1 MSDYNLTNPYESL
14 KITDFRYFLLNRVSM
29 MMAFQ
34 IQSIAVAIQV
44 YDMTKDP
51 LSLGFLGLSVVLPNI
66 FVSLY
71 AGYIADLYDRRKIML
86 FCISSVFLLSVI
98 LFLLNLPQVNQYTG
112 YTPYH
117 IYFIMFFIGTAK
129 GFVNPASFGFMGQII
144 PSELYKNGALW
155 GSNAFTT
162 GLVAG
167 PVLGGFIYDGGGPI
181 NTYFINSVVFLFA
194 FLFIFK
200 THSREMPVVTKK
212 PPLLGSIKEGLK
224 FVFDNEFII
233 GAISLDLF
241 AVLFGGAVALLPIFA
256 KDILQVN
263 SFYLG
268 ILRTSPALGAI
279 ITSIIFTHKPIT
291 KNAGKYFLSSVA
303 GFGVCMILFALSK
316 SFWFSFFL
324 LFMSG
329 AFDEISV
336 LVRSTIMQTMIPD
349 EMRGRVS
356 AVNSIFIGA
365 SNELGEFESGM
376 AAKLMTTVP
385 SVIFGGCVTLF
396 VVIVTAFKAKKLRN
410 LDF

>member
-14 KITDFRYFLLNRVSM
+14 KIIDFRYFLLSRITM

-86 FCISSVFLLSVI
+86 FCLISVFILSVI
-98 LFLLNLPQVNQYTG
+98 LFLFNLPEVNQYTG

-129 GFVNPASFGFMGQII
+129 GFVNPAAFGFMGQII
-144 PSELYKNGALW
+144 SPELYKNGALW

-167 PVLGGFIYDGGGPI
+167 PVLGGFIYDFGGSI
-181 NTYFINSVVFLFA
+181 TTYLINSIVFLLAVF
-194 FLFIFK
+194 FIFK
-200 THSREMPVVTKK
+200 THSKEMPVITQK

-224 FVFDNEFII
+224 FVLDNQIII
-233 GAISLDLF
+233 GAISLDLL

-279 ITSIIFTHKPIT
+279 ITSAIFTHYPIA

-303 GFGVCMILFALSK
+303 GFGICMILFAISK
-316 SFWFSFFL
+316 NFWFSVLL

-329 AFDEISV
+329 AFDEVSV
-336 LVRSTIMQTMIPD
+336 LIRSTIMQTMIPD

-365 SNELGEFESGM
+365 SNELGEFESGI
-376 AAKLMTTVP
+376 AAKAMGTVS

-396 VVIVTAFKAKKLRN
+396 VVMFTTIKAKKLRN